1 MKRPARSPARKS
13 LRDTILESQR
23 SLDYYAAMTG
33 KPRIELAVPEQ
44 RTRAAPKPSG
54 NPTEAQVLKAVLA
67 AVRLHPK
74 VARVWRQNS
83 GTFAEQNRDGSTR
96 YVRANTAHGMSD
108 LMGFLKDGRVLAIE
122 CKSATGRLQ
131 PHQKEFLYKIVA
143 AGGVAGVARSVDDAI
158 ALLNR
163 A

>member
-1 MKRPARSPARKS
+1 MRKPARKS
-13 LRDTILESQR
+13 LRDTIAENQR
-23 SLDYYAAMTG
+23 AMDYYAMMTDR
-33 KPRIELAVPEQ
+33 PRVDLRVPEVKQ
-44 RTRAAPKPSG
+44 RAAPKPSG
-54 NPTEAQVLKAVLA
+54 NPTEAQVLKAVMA

-131 PHQKEFLYKIVA
+131 PHQKEFLDKIAA

>member
-1 MKRPARSPARKS
+1 MRKPVRKS
-13 LRDTILESQR
+13 LRDTIAENQR
-23 SLDYYAAMTG
+23 LMDYYAIMTDR
-33 KPRIELAVPEQ
+33 PRVDLRVPEVKQ
-44 RTRAAPKPSG
+44 RAAPKPSG
-54 NPTEAQVLKAVLA
+54 NPTEAQILKAVLA
-67 AVRLHPK
+67 AVKLHPK

-122 CKSATGRLQ
+122 CKSATGKLA
-131 PHQKEFLYKIVA
+131 PHQKEFLDKITA

-158 ALLNR
+158 ALLKS